1 MTVLGLHC
9 CAWAFSSCGKQGL
22 LLVAVCRPLITMGSL
37 VAGAWASVGMV
48 PRLKSTGSIAVAHVL
63 SCSVAREIFPDQESN
78 PCLLHRQHGFFT
90 TEPPGEPLEGRFFTT
105 GPPGKSPE
113 PEFEPSMATLTTQG
127 LSFVL
132 VIPKC
137 RSLDLS

>member
-78 PCLLHRQHGFFT
+78 PCLLHRQHGFCT
-90 TEPPGEPLEGRFFTT
+90 TEPPGEPLEGRVFTT

-113 PEFEPSMATLTTQG
+113 PECEPSMATLTTQG
-127 LSFVL
+127 WSFVL